1 MRERYRRE
9 HLEQPN
15 ALPISDKID
24 YAVRAPAL
32 TCALQ
37 TPPDPNG
44 SATRT
49 RPKRGRL
56 LVVQHVSFAG
66 PGPLRAQLEAAGL
79 VLDVIDVSAAAA
91 LPSTLEHY
99 DALVVLGGPQ
109 SVLDRQGWP
118 TRTQEAAL
126 VAEALRDEVP
136 YLGVCLGA
144 QLLGVEA
151 GGVAYQGPAAEVG
164 WTPVATTAQC
174 AVDPVFRVVPR
185 RLHVMSSHV
194 DHVSLPGGATRLMS
208 SSAYPNQ
215 AFRVGRI
222 AWGTQFHPEA
232 DAAFAATRRRLVPSW
247 AEDEVP
253 ANGDERFFEGH
264 AGAIFAAVFSR
275 FAAVVDA
282 AVTRRRELG
291 PAGRVGNREGRRAS
305 GSPMSNFGHPARSR
319 DRCGGL
325 RPA

>member
-9 HLEQPN
+9 HLEQLN
-15 ALPISDKID
+15 ALPTSDKID
-24 YAVRAPAL
+24 YAVRTPAVPW
-32 TCALQ
+32 ALQ
-37 TPPDPNG
+37 TPSDPNG
-44 SATRT
+44 SATRI
-49 RPKRGRL
+49 RRKRGRL

-118 TRTQEAAL
+118 TRTQEATL

-151 GGVAYQGPAAEVG
+151 GGVAYRGPAAEVG
-164 WTPVATTAQC
+164 WTRVATTAQC
-174 AVDPVFRVVPR
+174 ALDPVFRVVPR

-194 DHVSLPGGATRLMS
+194 DHVSLPAGATRLMS

-232 DAAFAATRRRLVPSW
+232 DAAFAAPRRRLVPGW
-247 AEDEVP
+247 AEAEVP
-253 ANGDERFFEGH
+253 ANGDERFFERH

-275 FAAVVDA
+275 FAAFVDA
-282 AVTRRRELG
+282 AATRRRELS
-291 PAGRVGNREGRRAS
+291 PALLNR
-305 GSPMSNFGHPARSR
+305 P
-319 DRCGGL
+319 
-325 RPA
+325 